1 MSTGL
6 SDHSSRREDEAHS
19 FVTFKVAD
27 HLFGVPVMRVQDIL
41 TPHAIAPVPG
51 GPKEVRGLINL
62 RGRIVTVVDMRTRLS
77 LPPLGDTGAKASGM
91 CVTVEHGGEY
101 YTLFVDAVGDVVTL
115 SANLRERNPSTL
127 DQVWKAVAE
136 AVYRT
141 EEGLLI
147 ALDID
152 QLLALEPIASSGRQ

>member
-1 MSTGL
+1 MTTGV
-6 SDHSSRREDEAHS
+6 SDHISRGEDEAQS
-19 FVTFKVAD
+19 FVTFRVAD
-27 HLFGVPVMRVQDIL
+27 HLFGVPVTRVQDIL

-51 GPKEVRGLINL
+51 GPREVRGLINL
-62 RGRIVTVVDMRTRLS
+62 RGRIVTVVDLRTRLS
-77 LPPLGDTGAKASGM
+77 LPLRDGAKAGGM
-91 CVTVEHGGEY
+91 CVTVECGGEY

-115 SANLRERNPSTL
+115 SPTLRERNPSTL

-141 EEGLLI
+141 DEGLLI

-152 QLLALEPIASSGRQ
+152 QLLALEPNAGCGRQ

>member
-1 MSTGL
+1 MRNSADCSDSDRAEVSTWL
-6 SDHSSRREDEAHS
+6 A
-19 FVTFKVAD
+19 T
-27 HLFGVPVMRVQDIL
+27 
-41 TPHAIAPVPG
+41 APVPG

-77 LPPLGDTGAKASGM
+77 LPLRDGAKVGGM
-91 CVTVEHGGEY
+91 CVTVECGGEY

-115 SANLRERNPSTL
+115 SPALRERNPSTL

-152 QLLALEPIASSGRQ
+152 QLLALESNAPSGRQ

>member
-1 MSTGL
+1 MTTGIPDL
-6 SDHSSRREDEAHS
+6 SRHREDEAQS
-19 FVTFKVAD
+19 FVTFRVAD

-41 TPHAIAPVPG
+41 TPHTIAPVPG

-77 LPPLGDTGAKASGM
+77 LPPRSSDAKTGGM
-91 CVTVEHGGEY
+91 CVTVERDGEY
-101 YTLFVDAVGDVVTL
+101 YTLFVDTIGDVVTL
-115 SANLRERNPSTL
+115 SSTLREPNPSTL

-152 QLLALEPIASSGRQ
+152 QLLALEPNACSGRQ

>member
-1 MSTGL
+1 MTTSL
-6 SDHSSRREDEAHS
+6 SDHSSRREDEAQS

-77 LPPLGDTGAKASGM
+77 LPPHDAGAKTSGM
-91 CVTVEHGGEY
+91 CVTVECGGEY
-101 YTLFVDAVGDVVTL
+101 YTLFVDKVGDVVTL
-115 SANLRERNPSTL
+115 SGSRRERNPSTL
-127 DQVWKAVAE
+127 DQVWKTVAE

-152 QLLALEPIASSGRQ
+152 QLLTFETKASSGRQ